1 MKVGLFFGSFN
12 PIHIGHMIIANT
24 MVEHGD
30 LDQVWFVVSPQNPLK
45 KRATL
50 LHEFDRYDM
59 VRLAIADNHKLNVTD
74 VEFHMPKPS
83 YTVDTLAYLTDKHP
97 NVTFSL
103 IMGEDNLKSFH
114 KWKNYEHILGNYGLL
129 VYPRMG
135 SSTKELPVLVEGA
148 DVRLIEAPLV
158 DISATFIRDALK
170 KNKSI
175 RYLVNSDV
183 ENFIKAKKFYQ

>member
-59 VRLAIADNHKLNVTD
+59 VRLAIADNNKLNVTD

-83 YTVDTLAYLTDKHP
+83 YTADTLAYLTDKHP

-114 KWKNYEHILGNYGLL
+114 KWKNYEHILENYGLL

-135 SSTKELPVLVEGA
+135 DSTKELPALVEDA
-148 DVRLIEAPLV
+148 DVKLIEAPLV

-183 ENFIKAKKFYQ
+183 ENFIKAKKFYH